1 MLCYEYNLVY
11 GVIVYSTHTHT
22 RTFTACIRTER
33 CLFFFGWQWFLFHY
47 WVDIILHVKVIFP
60 HFKYGLLCSYS
71 CFPTPPILNH
81 DYKSYVHNNNN
92 NTLLSLYR
100 PLNLHPTST
109 PSSNASASIG
119 LIPLPSVHQYFHW
132 RVWLFKLW
140 SAWYARERGG
150 RRVKYST
157 VRSLVSTHQLVILN
171 QQ

>member
-1 MLCYEYNLVY
+1 MAWLY
-11 GVIVYSTHTHT
+11 IPHTHT

-33 CLFFFGWQWFLFHY
+33 CLFFFWLTVVFVSLLGWYNFTCKGHFSPLQIWTPLFLF
-47 WVDIILHVKVIFP
+47 
-60 HFKYGLLCSYS
+60 LLSI
-71 CFPTPPILNH
+71 PPILNH

-157 VRSLVSTHQLVILN
+157 VHSLVSTHQLVILN